1 MLEKMKFAFRAVRM
15 GSLVMLAGYLQRSP
29 MMQILAGDSDMLV
42 EYHIKKTGKGIA
54 AKEKKD

>member
-1 MLEKMKFAFRAVRM
+1 M